1 MMADYVDMIFDMIIP
16 MLLVTLA
23 IGVINL
29 LLRYPMRV
37 RKLSYS
43 HRFPRKL
50 KGQPAVDSGDIP
62 GDSSIQVG
70 TGNNTR
76 DKVIEKELPPPR
88 PVDWFFSLSIFF
100 LVLATILGFMSL
112 LISFLPV
119 VWEEF
124 SKPLFLYGFL
134 PTLVLGLSLSILPT
148 ISWVKVRMQ
157 PA

>member
-1 MMADYVDMIFDMIIP
+1 MADYVEMIFDMIIP
-16 MLLVTLA
+16 MLLVSLA

-37 RKLSYS
+37 RRLNHS
-43 HRFPRKL
+43 HRFPRSL
-50 KGQPAVDSGDIP
+50 KGQPGVGSGDIP
-62 GDSSIQVG
+62 GDSSIQIE
-70 TGNNTR
+70 TGNNAR
-76 DKVIEKELPPPR
+76 GKAIEKELPPPR
-88 PVDWFFSLSIFF
+88 PVDWLFSISVFF

-134 PTLVLGLSLSILPT
+134 PTLVLGFSLSISPI
-148 ISWVKVRMQ
+148 ISWMKVRMK
-157 PA
+157 AA